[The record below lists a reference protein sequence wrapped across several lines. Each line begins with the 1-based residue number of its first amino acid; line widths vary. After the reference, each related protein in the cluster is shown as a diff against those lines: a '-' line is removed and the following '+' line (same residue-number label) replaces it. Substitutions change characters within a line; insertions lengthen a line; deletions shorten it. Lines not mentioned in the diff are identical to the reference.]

1 MSSNSG
7 KLWIVAT
14 PLGNPGDLS
23 PRARE
28 ILGLADMILAEDT
41 RRSGLLLAA
50 CGITPS
56 RFVSMHDHN
65 EKNRVGGILEEL
77 RNGTQAALV
86 SDAGTP
92 LISDPGY
99 QLVKAC
105 REAGIAV
112 SPVPGPSAPLA
123 ALSASGLPPL
133 PFTFLGFAPRGKGDI
148 KKFFAPYAALEST
161 LVFFERKDRL
171 ASTLALA
178 HEVLGEREGCIARE
192 MTKTFEEFIP
202 FQLNAATEN
211 LLRDH
216 GFLGEIT
223 VVLGPP
229 ASVAATPEEEILEMA
244 AEQKRL
250 APEAKPREIA
260 RRVQRLAAGWNVDAI
275 YALMRRPNGAEETT
289 PP

>member
-1 MSSNSG
+1 MTLSNSG

-28 ILGLADMILAEDT
+28 ILASADFVLAEDT
-41 RRSGLLLAA
+41 RRSGILLSS
-50 CGITPS
+50 CGIAAK
-56 RFVSMHDHN
+56 RFVSLHDHN
-65 EKNRVGGILEEL
+65 ERARLAAVLTEL
-77 RNGTQAALV
+77 QTGAVAALV

-112 SPVPGPSAPLA
+112 SPLPGPSAPLA

-133 PFTFLGFAPRGKGDI
+133 PFTFLGFPPRTKGDI
-148 KKFFAPYAALEST
+148 RKFFAPYAALSTT

-171 ASTLALA
+171 AETLVLA
-178 HEVLGEREGCIARE
+178 REILGCRSGCIARE

-202 FQLNAATEN
+202 FSLDDAVGDFFKDRE
-211 LLRDH
+211 L
-216 GFLGEIT
+216 LGEIT
-223 VVLGPP
+223 VVLGPAETP
-229 ASVAATPEEEILEMA
+229 SVTPETAVLDIIG
-244 AEQKRL
+244 EQKNL
-250 APEAKPREIA
+250 VPDEKPRALA
-260 RRVQRLAAGWNVDAI
+260 RRAQKLVSGWSVDAV
-275 YALMRRPNGAEETT
+275 YDLMRRS
-289 PP
+289 